1 MVAVEVRVS
10 WTPQLVSQFKLER
23 KPAFAVALQQEFYEG
38 ENALLMIF
46 CLHDVIH
53 AWNESM
59 KSTNSLVNNMF
70 VGRNEY
76 TRISSVTS
84 GAHDVAC
91 TDTAAFVHH
100 LATDFERS
108 CPN

>member
-10 WTPQLVSQFKLER
+10 CTPQLVFQFKLER

-38 ENALLMIF
+38 ENALFMIF

-59 KSTNSLVNNMF
+59 KSTNSLENNMF

-76 TRISSVTS
+76 TRISSEAS
-84 GAHDVAC
+84 SAHDVAC
-91 TDTAAFVHH
+91 FDTGSVVQH
-100 LATDFERS
+100 LGTDFVRS